1 MKLLPLL
8 VPAGV
13 DTSVQFN
20 DSQLFAG
27 KSTFTFSKATDTVGV
42 KTLSFAAH
50 STLPTAVV
58 GLCARL
64 TSDNRLYYA
73 K

>member
-1 MKLLPLL
+1 MKLFPLL

-64 TSDNRLYYA
+64 TTDDRLYYA